1 MGGQSR
7 ESGSA
12 LRRSG
17 WRRAHDAF
25 GGGAYAGPRQQLG
38 SRHAIPGRHARRE
51 RRSCPLLFSAATSI
65 GKQESLPRIH
75 LWTMAR
81 RWDSPAPALVHLE
94 GFTAGSGQP
103 GLNRGRGRP
112 GSPLQAAGRGR
123 AQPPKPT
130 HADRQVGLTWR
141 AGRENFL
148 PVGLTGQVGL
158 SLPPGPGVGLRF
170 RGGAAA
176 ASGSEYRDPLKT
188 LNPKP

>member
-1 MGGQSR
+1 MLWLVVGVLLWCCGGDELKIIFTRAPRAPQQ
-7 ESGSA
+7 
-12 LRRSG
+12 RRC
-17 WRRAHDAF
+17 
-25 GGGAYAGPRQQLG
+25 
-38 SRHAIPGRHARRE
+38 
-51 RRSCPLLFSAATSI
+51 SCPFSSLQQRRQVFLGFTLWAT
-65 GKQESLPRIH
+65 
-75 LWTMAR
+75 AR
-81 RWDSPAPALVHLE
+81 RWDSPAPASVHLE

-112 GSPLQAAGRGR
+112 GSTLQAAGRAR

-141 AGRENFL
+141 AGRENSL

-176 ASGSEYRDPLKT
+176 APGSEYRDPLKT

>member
-1 MGGQSR
+1 MFLRLTIMPSEAEPMPVHANNWARDTPFPAGTR
-7 ESGSA
+7 AESATAAPFSS
-12 LRRSG
+12 LQQQRRS
-17 WRRAHDAF
+17 
-25 GGGAYAGPRQQLG
+25 AG
-38 SRHAIPGRHARRE
+38 
-51 RRSCPLLFSAATSI
+51 
-65 GKQESLPRIH
+65 KKVDPRIH
-75 LWTMAR
+75 LWTTAR
-81 RWDSPAPALVHLE
+81 RWDSPAPALVHVE
-94 GFTAGSGQP
+94 GFTASSGQP

-141 AGRENFL
+141 AGRENSL

-176 ASGSEYRDPLKT
+176 ASGSEYRDPL
-188 LNPKP
+188 

>member
-1 MGGQSR
+1 MVLWLVVGVLLWCCGGD
-7 ESGSA
+7 E
-12 LRRSG
+12 LKIIFT
-17 WRRAHDAF
+17 RA
-25 GGGAYAGPRQQLG
+25 PRAPQQT
-38 SRHAIPGRHARRE
+38 RC
-51 RRSCPLLFSAATSI
+51 SCPFSSLQAATSA
-65 GKQESLPRIH
+65 SLPRIH
-75 LWTMAR
+75 FATTAR
-81 RWDSPAPALVHLE
+81 RWDSPAPTLVHLG
-94 GFTAGSGQP
+94 GFTAGPGQP
-103 GLNRGRGRP
+103 GLNHGPGRP
-112 GSPLQAAGRGR
+112 GSPLQAAGRAW

-176 ASGSEYRDPLKT
+176 ASGSEYRAPLKT

>member
-1 MGGQSR
+1 MVLWLVVGVLLWCCGGDELKIIFTRAPRAPQQRHGAAAPSLLC
-7 ESGSA
+7 SSNVGKKVLGFT
-12 LRRSG
+12 LR
-17 WRRAHDAF
+17 
-25 GGGAYAGPRQQLG
+25 
-38 SRHAIPGRHARRE
+38 
-51 RRSCPLLFSAATSI
+51 AT
-65 GKQESLPRIH
+65 
-75 LWTMAR
+75 AR
-81 RWDSPAPALVHLE
+81 RWDSPAPASVHLE

-141 AGRENFL
+141 AGRENSL